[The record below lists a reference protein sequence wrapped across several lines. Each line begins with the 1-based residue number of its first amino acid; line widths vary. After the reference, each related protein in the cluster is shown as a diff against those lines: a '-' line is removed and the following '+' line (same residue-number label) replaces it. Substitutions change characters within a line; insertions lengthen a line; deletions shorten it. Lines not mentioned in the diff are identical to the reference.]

1 MLSSL
6 TPTHLHLNNNKQ
18 ALKTICWC
26 PHFSLVYLH
35 QEKSQKQG
43 EVRRARNPWQE
54 QGLIDEYPL
63 PDPTRTFFLLPEPD
77 PNYFSKFPSL
87 GFFPAGCFP
96 AGRFKSF
103 NNNPQILLFSSRSDT
118 KSSVQ
123 LIYDALHFTSRIKLD
138 QDLGWE
144 SF

>member
-1 MLSSL
+1 MGKQARNKIFRN
-6 TPTHLHLNNNKQ
+6 LHLRATLVAVQ
-18 ALKTICWC
+18 A
-26 PHFSLVYLH
+26 V
-35 QEKSQKQG
+35 SQPG
-43 EVRRARNPWQE
+43 F
-54 QGLIDEYPL
+54 DEYPL